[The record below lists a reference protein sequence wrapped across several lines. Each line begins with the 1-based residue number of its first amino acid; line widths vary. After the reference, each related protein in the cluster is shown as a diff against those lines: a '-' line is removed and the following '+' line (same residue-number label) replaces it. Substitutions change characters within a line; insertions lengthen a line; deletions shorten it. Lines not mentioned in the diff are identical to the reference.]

1 MVIKS
6 RNVNQTSNRFVTAT
20 AILLL
25 LSGSAFADCKQ
36 ELDKLEPT
44 VVSAETGATT
54 GQTTATEHQKEVT
67 SGDKSAVGTET
78 TGSTGEAVKA
88 ISPHQ
93 EEVMGKTK
101 SQANKASQ
109 TMMEARKLADAGNE
123 DGCMEKV
130 AELKKLVGD

>member
-1 MVIKS
+1 MS
-6 RNVNQTSNRFVTAT
+6 RRFVTAT
-20 AILLL
+20 AFLLL

-44 VVSAETGATT
+44 VISAETGAAT

-93 EEVMGKTK
+93 EQVMGNDTQ
-101 SQANKASQ
+101 SQANKANQ
-109 TMMEARKLADAGNE
+109 AMMEARKLADAGNE

-130 AELKKLVGD
+130 AELKKLVGAD

>member
-1 MVIKS
+1 MS
-6 RNVNQTSNRFVTAT
+6 TRFVTAT
-20 AILLL
+20 AFLLL

-44 VVSAETGATT
+44 VISAETGAAT
-54 GQTTATEHQKEVT
+54 GQTAATEHQKEVT
-67 SGDKSAVGTET
+67 SGDKSAVDTET

-93 EEVMGKTK
+93 EEVMGKDTK
-101 SQANKASQ
+101 SPANKASQ

-130 AELKKLVGD
+130 AELKKLVGAD

>member
-1 MVIKS
+1 MS
-6 RNVNQTSNRFVTAT
+6 TRFVTAT
-20 AILLL
+20 AFLLL

-44 VVSAETGATT
+44 VISAETGATT

-93 EEVMGKTK
+93 EEVMGKDTK

-130 AELKKLVGD
+130 AELKKLVGAD

>member
-1 MVIKS
+1 MS
-6 RNVNQTSNRFVTAT
+6 SRFVTAT
-20 AILLL
+20 AFLLL

-44 VVSAETGATT
+44 VISAETGAAT
-54 GQTTATEHQKEVT
+54 GQTAATEHQKEVT
-67 SGDKSAVGTET
+67 SGDKSAVDTET

-93 EEVMGKTK
+93 EEVMGKDTK

-123 DGCMEKV
+123 DGCMGKV
-130 AELKKLVGD
+130 AELKKLVGAE